1 MKLLEEILDHNE
13 KFVGN
18 KEYEKYQRG
27 KLPNKKMV
35 IVSCMDTRLVE
46 LLPKAMNVGNGDVKI
61 VKTAGAVVS
70 HPFGSIMRS
79 ILVAIYELGAEEVC
93 IVGHYDCGMAS
104 LETESIVSKMKDRG
118 VQKETLHTLNYS
130 GVELE
135 KFLKGFNSVEESVKE
150 SVEVV
155 ENHPLLPEGI
165 PVHGLIID
173 PDTGRLD
180 KVKDGYQQRL

>member
-1 MKLLEEILDHNE
+1 MKLLDEIMAHNE
-13 KFVGN
+13 EFVEK

-27 KLPNKKMV
+27 KLPNKKLV

-46 LLPKAMNVGNGDVKI
+46 LLPKAMNVRNGDVKI

-104 LETESIVSKMKDRG
+104 LESEGILSKMRDRG
-118 VQKETLHTLNYS
+118 IQNDTLNTLDYS
-130 GVELE
+130 GVELDQ
-135 KFLKGFNSVEESVKE
+135 FLQGFSSVEDSVKQ
-150 SVEVV
+150 SVATVH
-155 ENHPLLPEGI
+155 NHPLLPEGI

-173 PDTGRLD
+173 PETGRLD
-180 KVKDGYQQRL
+180 KLVNGYQ

>member
-1 MKLLEEILDHNE
+1 MKLLEEILTHNE
-13 KFVGN
+13 QFVDS
-18 KEYEKYQRG
+18 KAYEKYQRG
-27 KLPNKKMV
+27 KLPNKKLV

-46 LLPKAMNVGNGDVKI
+46 LLPKAMNVRNGDVKI

-104 LETESIVSKMKDRG
+104 LESEGIMNKMKDRG
-118 VQKETLHTLNYS
+118 IQKETLNTLNYS

-135 KFLKGFNSVEESVKE
+135 QFLQGFSSVEDSVIQ
-150 SVEVV
+150 SVSTVN
-155 ENHPLLPEGI
+155 NHPLLPEGI

-173 PDTGRLD
+173 PETGKLD
-180 KVKDGYQQRL
+180 KVIDGY